1 MRIRKTTFGGL
12 FAPRT
17 AQKAGWLKTFWFPQM
32 RLSLKQLFKKNNN
45 KEKAPQP
52 PAVLDDAL
60 KFEARELL
68 AQGRKIQAVKLVREQ
83 TGWGLK
89 QAKDFVD
96 SLT

>member
-1 MRIRKTTFGGL
+1 MSIF
-12 FAPRT
+12 
-17 AQKAGWLKTFWFPQM
+17 
-32 RLSLKQLFKKNNN
+32 KQLFKGNSSS

-52 PAVLDDAL
+52 PAVLDDTL

-68 AQGRKIQAVKLVREQ
+68 ARGKKIQAVKLVREQ

-96 SLT
+96 SLA